1 MQKDSPLTQK
11 EFHEEMDANMQLVN
25 EAFEQV
31 VTKKGLKEELKRAL
45 EPYVTKEYLKEALKP
60 YATKEDIK
68 AMLDENFERLD
79 KSIFKTLQNHEHRIK
94 VIEHQ
99 L

>member
-1 MQKDSPLTQK
+1 MPKDAPLTKK
-11 EFHEEMDANMQLVN
+11 EFHKEMDTNMQIVN

-31 VTKKGLKEELKRAL
+31 VTKEDLKTALAPYVTKKYLKEELK
-45 EPYVTKEYLKEALKP
+45 KALKP

-79 KSIFKTLQNHEHRIK
+79 KSTFKTLQNHERRIQI
-94 VIEHQ
+94 IERQ